1 MFGSDGDQQHPRV
14 QVRPNLFAL
23 AGLRGLARAPQRD
36 GAVATGLSSTAI
48 RSALA
53 TASSNQ
59 IEGSAALAAN
69 AAVARIQAMTK
80 AAATVNLSV

>member
-1 MFGSDGDQQHPRV
+1 MAINSTRGYKFGRTYSPR
-14 QVRPNLFAL
+14 QVYEAWR
-23 AGLRGLARAPQRD
+23 ARRSAMAQSYR
-36 GAVATGLSSTAI
+36 AESTAI

-69 AAVARIQAMTK
+69 AAVSRIQAMTK